1 MHPEVERLAIL
12 VEAASSFLH
21 TYGEEHWSAWLSKDA
36 SRIHNLELYGL
47 QHLLGA
53 FGGMGSISD
62 LLLHPANGHK
72 VPETEVD
79 RVNEELRSMLCQVYD
94 LAQKLYREELAAK
107 GDT

>member
-12 VEAASSFLH
+12 VEALSSFLRK
-21 TYGEEHWSAWLSKDA
+21 YGEEHWSAWLSKDA
-36 SRIHNLELYGL
+36 SRIRNLDLYGL

-72 VPETEVD
+72 VSETEVD
-79 RVNEELRSMLCQVYD
+79 HVNEALRSMLSEVYR
-94 LAQKLYREELAAK
+94 LAHTLYQEELSAK
-107 GDT
+107 GGT